1 MQCPD
6 DLNVSTDTDENTAT
20 VLWEVPVAI
29 DNSGLL
35 PVVDVTPAVVPP
47 ASLPIGTT
55 YITYVA
61 EDVSKN
67 KAKCKFKVT
76 VSGESLRAL
85 RALLLLYKLLV
96 EKWLRNC
103 FGEMKLNDNIYDI
116 WR

>member
-6 DLNVSTDTDENTAT
+6 DLSVSTDTDENTAT
-20 VLWEVPVAI
+20 VLWEVPFAI

-67 KAKCKFKVT
+67 KVKCKFKVT
-76 VSGESLRAL
+76 VSGESLYVYGFF
-85 RALLLLYKLLV
+85 LYKLSV

-103 FGEMKLNDNIYDI
+103 FAEMKLNDNIYDI